1 MSPDNRK
8 TRRLAGVFFLGW
20 VLLNYP
26 ILSLWNLAATF
37 GEIPLL
43 YTFVFAAWALIIGLV
58 SLITRSGRPP
68 RSTDG

>member
-1 MSPDNRK
+1 MSPDSRK

-26 ILSLWNLAATF
+26 LLALFNLPTFF

-43 YTFVFAAWALIIGLV
+43 YGYVFAAWALIIGLCAA
-58 SLITRSGRPP
+58 ITGKSHPP
-68 RSTDG
+68 GGADE